1 MATQEEVENYRKMYP
16 SIPVEDLF
24 AKLNPKQLE
33 SAQAQTGIVRIIA
46 GPGTGKTATMTTRTA
61 SIIQNDVDPRQCL
74 SITFTNKAA
83 EQLKD
88 RVIDIAGYDGNF
100 VATATFHGLAR
111 KYILNPNQNHEYIQ
125 NYGYKDGFVIIDP
138 DDSKQLSKDA
148 MKNLPKFIQHAFEAL
163 GLNEKN
169 LMEEISLIRTNGTDH
184 IDQRAEIKKDAES
197 ITQWDGFKRQF
208 DHNITYTEE
217 HEIKHQLEIVK
228 QYIGNNPSVRDILT
242 NKFWQSYTKS
252 CIDVGG
258 IDFDD
263 MLVLATK
270 LLLNDNNVAKKLAS
284 QFPYISIDEFQD
296 TNPVQYQ
303 MIKTIVDNMKSPNLF
318 TIGDPRQSIY
328 KFRNAKVEI
337 IMNLDEDY
345 PDCKTIEM
353 TQNYRST
360 NSVLESANMH
370 AIGMNTQITD
380 GQLSSGRDGNT
391 KGTAPV
397 QLQFSDD
404 LDEASWI
411 VDMIQKLKKSGKV
424 GLGNISILYRANS
437 VRKKIE
443 DQLVKEN
450 VDYQVVGDI
459 SFYDRKEVKDIV
471 NVLRAVIRSRDVIAC
486 GRMVDASDIRLAG
499 VRLKRDCLA
508 FNTPLDYIES
518 LGKKGT
524 PASQQFTDYARV
536 IRGLKNVDDY
546 SMTFEKFILQLD
558 QGRTIEEAKRNIG
571 ALFDSTEEMDVF
583 LNENHRTT
591 IEEVFSPYREKLMAF
606 WDKYL
611 EPGLTKYIKAQ
622 KKDEDSTIELAE
634 RKLNVEN
641 VIQRLM
647 NIAAE
652 TGSFS
657 DAIDEMVLMAENSHM
672 MNKDAV
678 QLMTIHASKGLEF
691 PIVIMAGCEEETF
704 FRNPEDIDF
713 ETIDEESRIFYVG
726 KTRAEKMVMYTSCD
740 KRFVNG
746 EEKHLTPVRF
756 LKEDAAMSQIIN
768 KRKGAQMQAR
778 AEKEREE
785 SRQRGTTYSETNSS
799 DGLRRQFNN

>member
-1 MATQEEVENYRKMYP
+1 MASQEEIEKYRKLYP
-16 SIPVEDLF
+16 ATPVSDLF

-33 SAQAQTGIVRIIA
+33 SAMAQAGIVRIIA

-61 SIIQNDVDPRQCL
+61 SIIQNGADPRQCL

-88 RVIDIAGYDGNF
+88 RVIDVAGYDGNF

-111 KYILNPNQNHEYIQ
+111 KYILNPNQKHDFIQ

-138 DDSKQLSKDA
+138 DDSKQLAKDA
-148 MKNLPKFIQHAFEAL
+148 IKKLPKFIRHAYESL
-163 GLNEKN
+163 GLDAKQ
-169 LMEEISLIRTNGTDH
+169 LMEEISLIRTNGTNH
-184 IDQRAEIKKDAES
+184 IDQRVELKKNSES
-197 ITQWDGFKRQF
+197 ITQWNEFKSKF

-217 HEIKHQLEIVK
+217 HEKKHQQEMVK
-228 QYIGNNPSVRDILT
+228 QFISDNPFVREVLT
-242 NKFWQSYTKS
+242 NKFWHSYTDA

-270 LLLNDNNVAKKLAS
+270 LLLHDNSVAKKLAN

-303 MIKTIVDNMKSPNLF
+303 MIKTIVDNMKTPNLF

-337 IMNLDEDY
+337 IMNLDKDY

-360 NSVLESANMH
+360 DSVLQSANMH
-370 AIGMNTQITD
+370 AIGMNSQITD
-380 GQLSSGRDGNT
+380 GQLSSGHSGNA
-391 KGTAPV
+391 KGTAPA
-397 QLQFSDD
+397 QIQFSDD
-404 LDEASWI
+404 ADEANWI
-411 VDMIQKLKKSGKV
+411 VEMIEKLKKSGKIS
-424 GLGNISILYRANS
+424 LGNISILYRANS

-443 DQLVKEN
+443 DQLIKQN
-450 VDYQVVGDI
+450 IDYQVVGDI
-459 SFYDRKEVKDIV
+459 SFYDRKEVKDII
-471 NVLRAVIRSRDVIAC
+471 NVLRAIIRSRDVIAC

-508 FNTPLDYIES
+508 YNTPLEYIES

-524 PASQQFTDYARV
+524 PASQQFTTYANA
-536 IRGLKNVDDY
+536 IRDLKDIDNH
-546 SMTFEKFILQLD
+546 SMTFESFILQLD
-558 QGRTIEEAKRNIG
+558 QGKTIEEAKKNIG
-571 ALFDSTEEMDVF
+571 ALFDSSEEMDEF
-583 LNENHRTT
+583 LTENHR
-591 IEEVFSPYREKLMAF
+591 EAVVEVFSPYREKLMSF
-606 WDKYL
+606 WSKYL
-611 EPGLTKYIKAQ
+611 EPGLLKYIKAQ
-622 KKDEDSTIELAE
+622 KKDEDCNVELTQ
-634 RKLNVEN
+634 RKLNIEN
-641 VIQRLM
+641 VIERLV

-672 MNKDAV
+672 MNNEAV
-678 QLMTIHASKGLEF
+678 QMMTIHASKGLEF

-746 EEKHLTPVRF
+746 EEKNLTPVRF
-756 LKEDAAMSQIIN
+756 LKEDASMSQIVN
-768 KRKGAQMQAR
+768 KRRGAKQQGL
-778 AEKEREE
+778 AEKERQAARE
-785 SRQRGTTYSETNSS
+785 RGTTYSETNKS
-799 DGLRRQFNN
+799 DGLRRQFN

>member
-1 MATQEEVENYRKMYP
+1 MATQEEVENYRKLYP
-16 SIPVEDLF
+16 ATPIDDLLV
-24 AKLNPKQLE
+24 KLNPKQLE
-33 SAQAQTGIVRIIA
+33 SAKAQEGIVRIIA

-61 SIIQNDVDPRQCL
+61 SIIQNGADPRQCL

-88 RVIDIAGYDGNF
+88 RVINIAGYDGNF

-111 KYILNPNQNHEYIQ
+111 KYILNPNQKHDFIQ
-125 NYGYKDGFVIIDP
+125 DYGYKDGFVIIDP

-148 MKNLPKFIQHAFEAL
+148 MKKLPKFIQHAFESL
-163 GLNEKN
+163 DINEKK
-169 LMEEISLIRTNGTDH
+169 LMEEISFIRTNGTNH
-184 IDQRAEIKKDAES
+184 IDQRKEIKSNTES
-197 ITQWDGFKRQF
+197 ITQWDDFKRQF

-217 HEIKHQLEIVK
+217 HEKKHQKEMVK
-228 QYIGNNPSVRDILT
+228 QFIGNNPAVREVLT
-242 NKFWQSYTKS
+242 NKFWESYTNS

-270 LLLNDNNVAKKLAS
+270 LLLNDNSVARKLAN

-328 KFRNAKVEI
+328 KFRNARVEI
-337 IMNLDEDY
+337 IMNLDTDY

-360 NSVLESANMH
+360 DNVLASANMH
-370 AIGMNTQITD
+370 AIGMNSQITD
-380 GQLSSGRDGNT
+380 GQLSSGHDQNT
-391 KGTAPV
+391 KGTAPA

-404 LDEASWI
+404 VDEAAWI
-411 VDMIQKLKKSGKV
+411 VSMVKRLKKAGNTS
-424 GLGNISILYRANS
+424 LGDISILYRANS

-443 DQLVKEN
+443 DQFAKEN

-471 NVLRAVIRSRDVIAC
+471 NVLRAIIRSRDVIAC

-499 VRLKRDCLA
+499 VRLKRDCMT

-518 LGKKGT
+518 LGQKGT
-524 PASQQFTDYARV
+524 PASQQFTHYAKA
-536 IRGLKNVDDY
+536 IRNLKDVDDY

-558 QGRTIEEAKRNIG
+558 QGRTIEEAKKNIS
-571 ALFDSTEEMDVF
+571 ALFDSLEEMDDF

-591 IEEVFSPYREKLMAF
+591 VEEVFSPYREKLMSF
-606 WDKYL
+606 WDEYL
-611 EPGLTKYIKAQ
+611 EPGLLKYIKAQ
-622 KKDEDSTIELAE
+622 KKDEDSAVELAE

-641 VIQRLM
+641 VIQRLV

-704 FRNPEDIDF
+704 FRGGDDIDF

-726 KTRAEKMVMYTSCD
+726 KTRAEKMTMYTSCD

-746 EEKHLTPVRF
+746 EEKHLTPLRF
-756 LKEDAAMSQIIN
+756 LKEDASMSQIIN
-768 KRKGAQMQAR
+768 KRKGAQQQAR
-778 AEKEREE
+778 VEKEREE
-785 SRQRGTTYSETNSS
+785 ARKRGTTFTETNNS